1 MDKCSEWGERQ
12 TGVMSENKNGAER
25 NIAFDYRYIEDKAH
39 ELPCDLSES
48 SFWRELRE
56 KEKLSF
62 VSNRQGLANIIQSVS
77 EDIFGDIYKNRSG
90 KTTVDAGGED
100 ELWNKQRNQF
110 YGEAIDLLRAV
121 IVAYDKNKGPQKEN
135 LAKKTFEELAS
146 YLSTKEETEIM
157 QDYVFL
163 SMLHNDCVKRS
174 MLLQFR
180 GELDKRLK
188 TIKRLIDNQSLP
200 WSANH
205 LSVTLHRLDAII
217 VDLIGATQ
225 NIQEY
230 LADNPDEDEYR
241 GKASQSLNCLYNE
254 LLATRKRN
262 SVRNKAG
269 KTTKIKFELPQSEDT
284 PNAEIISKIKDTLSS
299 LSMEERTRRD
309 RFFAVYREYLFASNK
324 DNPETKDGEQF
335 YQSYLD
341 LKKYTGGT
349 ASLDEFER
357 EVREELKRIAYR
369 TFAPVISEDYI
380 QHYYIET
387 RFSHARYAFAYTQL
401 INAQDQIRYKVH
413 NALRLLSSTYTIIRL
428 LRINNKLPFGNE
440 KDIEEFGKWLDLR
453 NQSIFILLGTELE
466 SQVNMIRLER
476 EHLHSEYANVNLLRQ
491 YDQQSVWNFVQAF
504 NESCPELFGTGS
516 LISETLEALTAELE
530 QTTDVLRILYI
541 QSAFLQSEC
550 MMVIREEVENT
561 VKELK
566 KEYERYDSI
575 K

>member
-1 MDKCSEWGERQ
+1 MDKCGEWGERQ
-12 TGVMSENKNGAER
+12 TGAMSRNKNGAEG

-48 SFWRELRE
+48 SFWRELKE
-56 KEKLSF
+56 KETFSL
-62 VSNRQGLANIIQSVS
+62 VSNRQGLASIIQSVS
-77 EDIFGDIYKNRSG
+77 EDIFCDVYKNRSG
-90 KTTVDAGGED
+90 KATRGADGED
-100 ELWNKQRNQF
+100 ESWNKQRNQF
-110 YGEAIDLLRAV
+110 YGETIDLLRAV

-146 YLSTKEETEIM
+146 YLSTKEESEIM

-174 MLLQFR
+174 MLSQFR

-205 LSVTLHRLDAII
+205 LSVTLHRLDAIV

-241 GKASQSLNCLYNE
+241 GKASQSLNSLYYE

-284 PNAEIISKIKDTLSS
+284 PIAEIISRIKDILSPI
-299 LSMEERTRRD
+299 SMEEKRRRE
-309 RFFAVYREYLFASNK
+309 RFLAVYREYLFVRNK
-324 DNPETKDGEQF
+324 DNAETKDGEQF
-335 YQSYLD
+335 YQSYLS
-341 LKKYTGGT
+341 LKKYTGET
-349 ASLDEFER
+349 ASIDEFER

-380 QHYYIET
+380 PHYYIES

-428 LRINNKLPFGNE
+428 CRINNDLPFANGR
-440 KDIEEFGKWLDLR
+440 DIEEFGKWLNLR
-453 NQSIFILLGTELE
+453 NQSIITLLGTELE
-466 SQVNMIRLER
+466 SQVNMICLER
-476 EHLHSEYANVNLLRQ
+476 DHLQREYANVNLLRQ
-491 YDQQSVWNFVQAF
+491 YDQQSVQSFVQVF
-504 NESCPELFGTGS
+504 NDSCPELFEIGP
-516 LISETLEALTAELE
+516 LIRETVEALAAELGR
-530 QTTDVLRILYI
+530 TTDVLRILYI

-550 MMVIREEVENT
+550 MMVIREEIENT

-566 KEYERYDSI
+566 SEYERYDSI